1 MSEKKISLLNCD
13 FTKKKIRISSPLS
26 LTALHLIGATIEDLR
41 FKSIDEY
48 LRQNIQKRNIEK
60 ELQIERYTHYEENRK
75 NLIKEAKTM
84 RANLLKEK
92 EEETNANTNN
102 NTNIINNQL
111 YNLTEMRKNL
121 SEGNLEFQST
131 AIKLEK
137 EKLHKFLEKEEN
149 SIKFQIDYECKME
162 ENRRK
167 KIEKL
172 LKKELKD
179 EKRRKEKE
187 KELIEKKE
195 KEREKFLEKKRK
207 EEEMIKEEQKI
218 RRRKGKKSR
227 RRKRKKK

>member
-26 LTALHLIGATIEDLR
+26 LTALHLIVATIEDLR

-48 LRQNIQKRNIEK
+48 LRQNFQNRNIGK

-102 NTNIINNQL
+102 NTNIIINKL

-121 SEGNLEFQST
+121 SEGNKYGELKIKIGSNIIFRIFDDIMNMVGILEFPS
-131 AIKLEK
+131 A
-137 EKLHKFLEKEEN
+137 
-149 SIKFQIDYECKME
+149 CKVS
-162 ENRRK
+162 
-167 KIEKL
+167 
-172 LKKELKD
+172 
-179 EKRRKEKE
+179 
-187 KELIEKKE
+187 EKKLTNMNIYA
-195 KEREKFLEKKRK
+195 KVIIG
-207 EEEMIKEEQKI
+207 IK
-218 RRRKGKKSR
+218 
-227 RRKRKKK
+227 